1 MIEQDSKFCESCG
14 HLCHCVEA
22 DHEDCKCE
30 ECKCKTSDK
39 LDEESFNGA

>member
-1 MIEQDSKFCESCG
+1 MIEPDSKFCKSCG